1 LVGLKL
7 ERSLGSLKF
16 GVDGSVVSATRSG
29 SVCSACG
36 EVFDAPLLAMVFSDY
51 LVEEYYACPRC
62 LSKVRSVERR
72 EPAEVEVAEEE
83 VDSLGSGLEMEVE
96 DAMKEFAVEEA
107 GGCQHHLGYLKQR
120 TKNTPIPEECLT
132 CSKMIECMY

>member
-1 LVGLKL
+1 V

-16 GVDGSVVSATRSG
+16 EVGGSVVSASRAG

-36 EVFDAPLLAMVFSDY
+36 EMFDAPLLAMVFSDY
-51 LVEEYYACPRC
+51 LVEEYYACPKC

-72 EPAEVEVAEEE
+72 EQVEFDDVGEEAN
-83 VDSLGSGLEMEVE
+83 SLGMEVE
-96 DAMKEFAVEEA
+96 DAVAEEV
-107 GGCQHHLGYLKQR
+107 GCAHHLGYLKSR
-120 TKNTPIPEECLT
+120 PKNTSIPEECLT